1 MDTINIIAWGVV
13 GAIVGLLFALVRKP
27 EATMAMLRELLVGI
41 IGGFLGGVIL
51 NALGGLVGAQVI
63 GVNLGGAVVAII
75 GAIILVALLEMARGT
90 PER

>member
-1 MDTINIIAWGVV
+1 MDTINVIAWGVI
-13 GAIVGLLFALVRKP
+13 GAIVGLLFALVRKQ
-27 EATMAMLRELLVGI
+27 EATLAVLPELLVGI

-63 GVNLGGAVVAII
+63 GVNLGGAAVAII

>member
-27 EATMAMLRELLVGI
+27 EATMAMLPELLVGI